1 MCFFCLDQEYVSQ
14 RGSSHSNCPVKDK
27 KQFWTCTGNGCRLH
41 FWICDNKDHVN
52 LNNFKFERTKRYWR
66 GRGVTFGNFTA
77 IFQINSPQ
85 TMEQITP
92 ENSQTTSPPTAQIQ
106 FKELR
111 SLEDA
116 TESLK
121 KTAKGTDIVE
131 VTEGDP
137 LFLFSYAVGKRN
149 PVNVFYDKGCSHVL
163 FKEGIPEKEL
173 DAVKTKKGP
182 LMEIRKLR

>member
-131 VTEGDP
+131 VRKEIHY
-137 LFLFSYAVGKRN
+137 S
-149 PVNVFYDKGCSHVL
+149 CSVTL
-163 FKEGIPEKEL
+163 LEKEIL
-173 DAVKTKKGP
+173 SMSFMIKDVHMSCSKKGF
-182 LMEIRKLR
+182 LKKNWMQLKQRKVL